1 MAGRL
6 PSVIWATNA
15 DRLELFSATAVYL
28 QHSHISTITATMVN
42 TSLKRRRTEEQ
53 LRGKVPKKEKRKVKK
68 QKHYHS
74 SSDEEEGGARD
85 APLRGSSHEPEEPFQ
100 PSGVNATVPGK
111 QELSKQQLRKQAKF
125 EAKKAAQQ
133 AAAAEESSAS
143 DDNDD
148 EEVEAAP
155 PKKPEPKFKASI
167 PAKAPAKSALKK
179 TAPVNHDAPLPSDA
193 EDDLDESEPE
203 ADEFSIADSE
213 SDASDASSVSETS
226 TTAARKVRKRNDPE
240 AFANSISKILSSKL
254 TTSKRSEPILSR
266 SKDAATANRELA
278 DSKLSEKA
286 RRQIVAERKA
296 AQEKGRVKDV
306 LGLNDPNVS
315 TAVTSA
321 KEKELRRTA
330 QKGVIKLF
338 NAVRAAQVKGEQA
351 ERESKAGMIVGMDK
365 REEKVKEMSKQGFLD
380 MITGGQKKEGS
391 VEA

>member
-1 MAGRL
+1 
-6 PSVIWATNA
+6 
-15 DRLELFSATAVYL
+15 
-28 QHSHISTITATMVN
+28 MVN

-68 QKHYHS
+68 QKNYHS
-74 SSDEEEGGARD
+74 SSEEEGGARD
-85 APLRGSSHEPEEPFQ
+85 APLRGSSQEPEEPFQ
-100 PSGVNATVPGK
+100 PSGVNATLPGK

-143 DDNDD
+143 DDE

-155 PKKPEPKFKASI
+155 AQKPEPKFKASI
-167 PAKAPAKSALKK
+167 PAQAPTKSALKK
-179 TAPVNHDAPLPSDA
+179 TAPVDHEAPLPSDA
-193 EDDLDESEPE
+193 EDDVEEMDDTEPE

-213 SDASDASSVSETS
+213 SDASETS

-240 AFANSISKILSSKL
+240 AFANSISKILGSKL

-315 TAVTSA
+315 TAATSA

-351 ERESKAGMIVGMDK
+351 ERESKAGMVVGMDK